1 MKHMAGNTVR
11 MLAALFGIILFII
24 SVGPYSAKAADSSA
38 TFTVE

>member
-11 MLAALFGIILFII
+11 MLAASFGIILFII
-24 SVGPYSAKAADSSA
+24 SVGPHAAEASDSSA